1 MPVCLRQRPLQYF
14 KFMGALFLD
23 LRLVFGDKAACMFF
37 DRMHYCI
44 IQFMVLPRAYL
55 PAAAVGRAIDD
66 VPTVV
71 PASAGEASSAF
82 VREYRLQLE
91 KLNIG
96 AAPVDPLC
104 IKAFDGS
111 IKGEVLG
118 VAFKTDTMTWSISAQ
133 KTSTL
138 VTLLKR
144 TARAPAVLNLHQA
157 EQLLGLL
164 SNFAQLARPVY
175 IFADELI
182 NFLRLLLADMDI
194 ASVHKREEISG
205 EVPPVLQSDC
215 KLLIS
220 IIQDAHKSGLPILIP
235 SPPVPITAIPIF
247 TDASGELT
255 NNASLGILVPRH
267 GAQAPLVA
275 SLRIPFYF
283 LHAHDEDSH
292 STVHKTTCLE
302 SLSYLATLCID
313 PARFVHQEVDFN
325 VDNLATTIALPRGRS
340 KKDKWASTLIRAAR
354 VVAAALGTTIHT
366 TWIPRCSSR
375 EAVIAD
381 DLSHCKTANLSKS
394 ELAAFLDKGHISFP
408 DPILQWMQNP
418 RTDHLLGV
426 SCLKWIRR
434 EYPDCGALFS
444 NLPRL

>member
-133 KTSTL
+133 KKSTL

-144 TARAPAVLNLHQA
+144 TARAPAVLNLNQ
-157 EQLLGLL
+157 
-164 SNFAQLARPVY
+164 
-175 IFADELI
+175 
-182 NFLRLLLADMDI
+182 
-194 ASVHKREEISG
+194 
-205 EVPPVLQSDC
+205 QS
-215 KLLIS
+215 
-220 IIQDAHKSGLPILIP
+220 
-235 SPPVPITAIPIF
+235 
-247 TDASGELT
+247 
-255 NNASLGILVPRH
+255 
-267 GAQAPLVA
+267 
-275 SLRIPFYF
+275 
-283 LHAHDEDSH
+283 
-292 STVHKTTCLE
+292 
-302 SLSYLATLCID
+302 
-313 PARFVHQEVDFN
+313 
-325 VDNLATTIALPRGRS
+325 
-340 KKDKWASTLIRAAR
+340 
-354 VVAAALGTTIHT
+354 
-366 TWIPRCSSR
+366 
-375 EAVIAD
+375 
-381 DLSHCKTANLSKS
+381 
-394 ELAAFLDKGHISFP
+394 
-408 DPILQWMQNP
+408 
-418 RTDHLLGV
+418 
-426 SCLKWIRR
+426 SC
-434 EYPDCGALFS
+434 
-444 NLPRL
+444 